1 MVWHQKNLDCRQKCE
16 LIVVR
21 YPLGAQIVI
30 FLQVMSKFV
39 SPLRYP
45 GGKLK
50 VVDYVKRLMEVNDLQ
65 GGTYIEPYAGGA
77 SVALSLLF
85 GKYASKIKIN
95 DIDRSIYAFWH
106 SVLKETDAFCQMIQN
121 TPVDMETWNK
131 QREVQR
137 HKQDA
142 ELLELGFSTFF
153 LNRTNRSGILNGG
166 VIGGKEQ
173 TGNYLIDA
181 RYNKKDLIARIEH
194 IAGYEDLI
202 ELTSM
207 DAVELLKR
215 YKRTPSAKTLVYLD
229 PPYYIKGRD
238 LYLNYYNN
246 DDHRAIAE
254 TIKKYKGK
262 WIISYDAVPFIKD
275 LYQDYRQKEYY
286 LSYSAGNPS
295 KGKEIMVYSEG
306 CVIPNEEIVRLKK
319 R

>member
-1 MVWHQKNLDCRQKCE
+1 MN
-16 LIVVR
+16 
-21 YPLGAQIVI
+21 
-30 FLQVMSKFV
+30 KFV

-50 VVDYVKRLMEVNDLQ
+50 VAEYVKHLMEQNDLC
-65 GGTYIEPYAGGA
+65 GGTYIEPYAGGG
-77 SVALSLLF
+77 SVALSVLF
-85 GKYASKIKIN
+85 GRQAKRIKIN

-106 SVLKETDAFCQMIQN
+106 SVLNETELLCRLIMD
-121 TPVDMETWNK
+121 TPVTMDTWNV
-131 QREVQR
+131 QREVQKR
-137 HKQDA
+137 KETED
-142 ELLELGFSTFF
+142 LLSLGFSTFF

-181 RYNKKDLIARIEH
+181 RYNKLDLIERIEH
-194 IAGYEDLI
+194 VAGYNDVI

-207 DAVELLKR
+207 DAVELIKR
-215 YKRTPSAKTLVYLD
+215 YKRTPAAKTFVYLD

-254 TIKKYKGK
+254 AIKKYKGK
-262 WIISYDAVPFIKD
+262 WIISYDAVPFISE
-275 LYQDYRQKEYY
+275 LYQGFRQKEYY
-286 LSYSAGNPS
+286 LSYSAGTPS

-306 CVIPNEEIVRLKK
+306 LVIPDEEIVKLKK